1 MNNGCKSNDGVQD
14 PLREILKISGKLP
27 PVVLRDI
34 DQRIGD
40 WLAMGGR
47 TTDSYIVQQLRYAKR
62 FLDQGDEHG
71 IKTGRTTSD

>member
-1 MNNGCKSNDGVQD
+1 MNSND

-47 TTDSYIVQQLRYAKR
+47 TTDSYIEQQLRFAKR
-62 FLDQGDEHG
+62 FVNGGEIDNG
-71 IKTGRTTSD
+71 

>member
-1 MNNGCKSNDGVQD
+1 MSCND
-14 PLREILKISGKLP
+14 PLRELLKISGKLP

-47 TTDSYIVQQLRYAKR
+47 TTDSYIVQQLRFAKR
-62 FLDQGDEHG
+62 FVNGGEIDNG
-71 IKTGRTTSD
+71 